1 MMEGPSTKSCDH
13 VNTPF
18 VRGETLPKRY
28 CTVAAFPTGQKGS
41 DTMTRGTQQRI
52 RDTALELLIAEG
64 VKGFTIDEICR
75 RSGIAKT
82 TIYRHWPSV
91 HDLLVDTVASQ
102 IEHLPTP
109 DTGGLRSDLGV
120 LFGQVMSMPEI
131 TGKRRMM
138 LGLMQA
144 ATDDQDLRNALN
156 KLTRERSLPVRN
168 VLQHA
173 RQRREL
179 PDSID
184 LDHAIDLI
192 EGPIVYRYMIRGDAF
207 AQHDLDAILDL
218 IVAGLTRP
226 PDTRA

>member
-1 MMEGPSTKSCDH
+1 
-13 VNTPF
+13 
-18 VRGETLPKRY
+18 
-28 CTVAAFPTGQKGS
+28 
-41 DTMTRGTQQRI
+41 MTRGTHERI
-52 RDTALELLIAEG
+52 RDTAVELLITEG
-64 VKGFTIDEICR
+64 VTGFTIDELCR
-75 RSGIAKT
+75 RSRVAKT

-109 DTGGLRSDLGV
+109 DTGRLRSDLGT

-144 ATDDQDLRNALN
+144 ATDDHDLRNALN
-156 KLTRERSLPVRN
+156 KLTRERSLPVLN
-168 VLQHA
+168 VLRNA
-173 RQRREL
+173 RERREL
-179 PDSID
+179 ADGLDI
-184 LDHAIDLI
+184 DHAADLI
-192 EGPIVYRYMIRGDAF
+192 EGPIVYRYMIRGDTF

-226 PDTRA
+226 PDTPA

>member
-1 MMEGPSTKSCDH
+1 
-13 VNTPF
+13 
-18 VRGETLPKRY
+18 
-28 CTVAAFPTGQKGS
+28 
-41 DTMTRGTQQRI
+41 MTRGTQQKV
-52 RDTALELLIAEG
+52 RDTALALLIAEG
-64 VKGFTIDEICR
+64 VTGFTIDEICR

-109 DTGGLRSDLGV
+109 DTGGLRSDLGT

-144 ATDDQDLRNALN
+144 ATDDHDLRNALN

-168 VLQHA
+168 VLRNA
-173 RQRREL
+173 RDRREL
-179 PDSID
+179 ADGID
-184 LDHAIDLI
+184 IDHAADII
-192 EGPIVYRYMIRGDAF
+192 EGPIVYRYMIRGDTF
-207 AQHDLDAILDL
+207 AQHDLDAILDI

-226 PDTRA
+226 PDTPA

>member
-1 MMEGPSTKSCDH
+1 
-13 VNTPF
+13 
-18 VRGETLPKRY
+18 
-28 CTVAAFPTGQKGS
+28 
-41 DTMTRGTQQRI
+41 MTRGTQQKV
-52 RDTALELLIAEG
+52 RDTALALLIAEG
-64 VKGFTIDEICR
+64 VTGFTIDEICR

-109 DTGGLRSDLGV
+109 DTGSLRSDLGT

-144 ATDDQDLRNALN
+144 ATDDQDLRHALN

-168 VLQHA
+168 VLHHA
-173 RQRREL
+173 RKRGEL
-179 PDSID
+179 VDGIAI
-184 LDHAIDLI
+184 DHAVDLI
-192 EGPIVYRYMIRGDAF
+192 EGPIVYRYMIRGDTF

-218 IVAGLTRP
+218 IVAGLASQPSTPVSRRCR
-226 PDTRA
+226 DRGGQ

>member
-1 MMEGPSTKSCDH
+1 
-13 VNTPF
+13 
-18 VRGETLPKRY
+18 
-28 CTVAAFPTGQKGS
+28 
-41 DTMTRGTQQRI
+41 MTRGTQQRI
-52 RDTALELLIAEG
+52 RDTAHELLIAEG
-64 VKGFTIDEICR
+64 VTGFTIDEICR

-109 DTGGLRSDLGV
+109 DTGSLRSDLGV

-144 ATDDQDLRNALN
+144 ATDDHELRNALN

-168 VLQHA
+168 LLQHA
-173 RQRREL
+173 RDRREL
-179 PDSID
+179 ADGID
-184 LDHAIDLI
+184 TDHAIDLI
-192 EGPIVYRYMIRGDAF
+192 EGPIVYRYMIRGDTF

-226 PDTRA
+226 PDTPA